1 MTTLHM
7 QDMTMELSMPGT
19 AMPMTM
25 PHANARSATTKQT
38 AARLPHF
45 QTF

>member
-1 MTTLHM
+1 MLAM
-7 QDMTMELSMPGT
+7 SMLGT
-19 AMPMTM
+19 CIHTTM